1 MLDNECNDCYFRH
14 SSVHHSFYR
23 CVSIH
28 GTHNLTVTENV
39 GYDVTGYCYYL
50 KDGVEEDNTIS
61 FNLGAFIHHMGEAA
75 YGDGQTTALAY
86 QSVNLTLPADVT
98 SSPFYITNVHNRII
112 GNAASGG
119 WSGFA
124 FPSLKKPIGAHK
136 DVNMRPSSRLSL
148 EIDGNTAHSTGW
160 WWYHSAGFYFGGALY
175 TADDGQ
181 SLIYNAGRD
190 STNGNRS
197 PCLVNQCAKGNCDAY
212 CAPQHQAWVR
222 MTNSKAFLIPSVG
235 TKSWSGR
242 MEVVGYEVH
251 DAGLA
256 LEALESGFWI
266 DDMLVVCRTGEILS
280 LPESSRASG
289 IKGSGYFWYDTG
301 QEHIIT
307 NSLFRNCGYRSDEF
321 NQYDTSP
328 DRGCSNSDNL
338 VGCHQDSAVFGFLTH
353 SDQFNPEGMQGT
365 KNITF
370 DNCGRRYR
378 LYDWRGTNANS
389 TVSGRLQNWL
399 DVDGS
404 ASGLGEPVI
413 ISSGQPE
420 AGLWWHIENA
430 GKSDVMMAA

>member
-1 MLDNECNDCYFRH
+1 MTKVFAGSFHPVLDFQFRRRGEI
-14 SSVHHSFYR
+14 SSFPLPNRQSAV
-23 CVSIH
+23 VA
-28 GTHNLTVTENV
+28 
-39 GYDVTGYCYYL
+39 
-50 KDGVEEDNTIS
+50 
-61 FNLGAFIHHMGEAA
+61 LGF
-75 YGDGQTTALAY
+75 
-86 QSVNLTLPADVT
+86 
-98 SSPFYITNVHNRII
+98 
-112 GNAASGG
+112 
-119 WSGFA
+119 
-124 FPSLKKPIGAHK
+124 
-136 DVNMRPSSRLSL
+136 
-148 EIDGNTAHSTGW
+148 
-160 WWYHSAGFYFGGALY
+160 
-175 TADDGQ
+175 
-181 SLIYNAGRD
+181 
-190 STNGNRS
+190 
-197 PCLVNQCAKGNCDAY
+197 
-212 CAPQHQAWVR
+212 
-222 MTNSKAFLIPSVG
+222 
-235 TKSWSGR
+235 
-242 MEVVGYEVH
+242 EVL

-256 LEALESGFWI
+256 LEELESGFWN

-289 IKGSGYFWYDTG
+289 IKGSGYFWYETG